1 MSLADWREL
10 KLLYI
15 YETRQ
20 MCFGDEIFQ
29 RTNHFSDKCR
39 NFHVLEY
46 RGGENARGGLL
57 PASETYAVS
66 ASLSLHRY
74 GTTRTVLPL
83 IGNKILEAKRKS
95 SYCNKNKRILM
106 LIYLTADIASR

>member
-46 RGGENARGGLL
+46 RGEENARG
-57 PASETYAVS
+57 
-66 ASLSLHRY
+66 
-74 GTTRTVLPL
+74 
-83 IGNKILEAKRKS
+83 
-95 SYCNKNKRILM
+95 
-106 LIYLTADIASR
+106 